1 MAIVSGFVL
10 GSPGPV
16 GSAPVCVLYGAGSP
30 TSQTID
36 PAAPNVRNCALAS
49 IYLDY
54 FNGAWYL
61 KTGVANAAN
70 PNGQWTQ
77 K

>member
-1 MAIVSGFVL
+1 VAINGEIL

-16 GSAPVCVLYGAGSP
+16 GSPAVCILYGAGSP
-30 TSQTID
+30 ASQTVD
-36 PAAPNVRNCALAS
+36 TTTANVQNCALAS

-54 FNGAWYL
+54 LNGAWYL